1 MVEEEE
7 FFDPPRVQLPVL
19 AEQQRGFGEAV
30 RLTGRSTMS
39 GTGRVVYPAPLQ
51 LPNRTLTRHL

>member
-7 FFDPPRVQLPVL
+7 FVDPPRVQLPVL

-39 GTGRVVYPAPLQ
+39 GSRQGRLS
-51 LPNRTLTRHL
+51 RTLTAS